1 MSAAAETV
9 TMPVPIPSGASVEL
23 LRRTGL
29 EPGSLGP
36 NATPGR
42 ALADAFRDSLDALRD
57 ASSQTE
63 TKTASG
69 QGETITAPAQGA
81 TKTAPIQTTTTAPP
95 QDAGPSD
102 RILSS
107 FMTNKGDPP
116 AGGVHLRLRA
126 EEILT
131 AHGPDLGAA
140 LRAQTFER
148 TLALGVQ
155 AARRAPASLEEAAHT
170 LTQGGGGG

>member
-1 MSAAAETV
+1 
-9 TMPVPIPSGASVEL
+9 MPVPIPSGASVEL

-69 QGETITAPAQGA
+69 QGETKTAPAQGA

-116 AGGVHLRLRA
+116 AGGGDLRLRA
-126 EEILT
+126 AEILT
-131 AHGPDLGAA
+131 APRPHPRAA
-140 LRAQTFER
+140 LRGH
-148 TLALGVQ
+148 TLQRALAPRPQ
-155 AARRAPASLEEAAHT
+155 AARRGPASTCAAASPPT
-170 LTQGGGGG
+170 PGAGGGD

>member
-1 MSAAAETV
+1 
-9 TMPVPIPSGASVEL
+9 MPVPIPSGASVEL

-69 QGETITAPAQGA
+69 QGETKRRRLKGRQKRRRFRRQRPRRRRTP
-81 TKTAPIQTTTTAPP
+81 APP
-95 QDAGPSD
+95 TEFS
-102 RILSS
+102 R
-107 FMTNKGDPP
+107 
-116 AGGVHLRLRA
+116 RL
-126 EEILT
+126 
-131 AHGPDLGAA
+131 
-140 LRAQTFER
+140 
-148 TLALGVQ
+148 
-155 AARRAPASLEEAAHT
+155 
-170 LTQGGGGG
+170 